1 MRITIIGPSY
11 PYRGGI
17 SHYNT
22 LLYRS
27 LLKNSHQVQ
36 FIGFRR
42 QYPKFLYPGK
52 SDEEKENISLYE
64 PDILR
69 VLDSINPLTWLQ
81 AVKHIREYQP
91 EVIIIPWWVTFF
103 APLYIVL
110 CTLTRG
116 KTNARIMFLCH
127 NVIEH
132 ETSRIKQWITS
143 KTLRLGDFFMV
154 HSSEDLSNLKNIIP
168 EAIAKKAFMPSFHE
182 INSRQVSKESS
193 QYLLGLHSKKVL
205 LFFGFVRPYK
215 GLMFLLRSMVPLVK
229 KFSDIHLLIVGEF
242 MKGSKEEYLKFI
254 SDYSL
259 HNYVTIIDHYVLT
272 EQIHQY
278 FCTADIVVLPY
289 TTATQSAVV
298 QLAYSYNKPVLVT
311 NVGGL
316 PEVVIN
322 GETGYTVPSKSSDA
336 IYESI
341 VDFYENSREQVM
353 SENVEYFK
361 TKFSWD
367 ELCHQ
372 IVQGAKAK
380 KGQQNDK

>member
-1 MRITIIGPSY
+1 MIGPSY

-22 LLYRS
+22 LLYRA

-52 SDEEKENISLYE
+52 SDEEKENIGLYE
-64 PDILR
+64 PNILR
-69 VLDSINPLTWLQ
+69 ILDSINPLTWFQ
-81 AVKHIREYQP
+81 AVKHISQYQP
-91 EVIIIPWWVTFF
+91 ELIIVPWWVTFF

-110 CTLTRG
+110 CTLTRR

-143 KTLRLGDFFMV
+143 KTLKLGDLFLV
-154 HSSEDLSNLKNIIP
+154 HSSEDRYNLKKIIP
-168 EAIAKKAFMPSFHE
+168 GAIVKKALMPSFNE
-182 INSRQVSKESS
+182 INPKQVSKDSS
-193 QYLLGLHSKKVL
+193 QHLLGLRNKKVL

-215 GLMFLLRSMVPLVK
+215 GLVYLLRSMVPLVK

-242 MKGSKEEYLKFI
+242 MKGSKEEYLKVI
-254 SDYSL
+254 SEYSL
-259 HNYVTIIDHYVLT
+259 HNYVTIIDHYVPT

-278 FCTADIVVLPY
+278 FCAADIAVLPY

-311 NVGGL
+311 DVGGL
-316 PEVVIN
+316 PEVVLN
-322 GETGYTVPSKSSDA
+322 GETGYTVPSKSSDS

-341 VDFYENSREQVM
+341 VDFYENSRERAM
-353 SENVEYFK
+353 SENIEYFK

-372 IVQGAKAK
+372 ILQDVNTK